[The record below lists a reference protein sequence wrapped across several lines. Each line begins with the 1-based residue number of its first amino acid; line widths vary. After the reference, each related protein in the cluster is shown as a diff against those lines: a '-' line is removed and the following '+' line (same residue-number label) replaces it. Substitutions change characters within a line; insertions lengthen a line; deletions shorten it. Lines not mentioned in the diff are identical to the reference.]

1 MKEFW
6 KNEWDL
12 FLKDMQDLGDFF
24 LQPIE
29 ITGIPGRNKAQM
41 LKPTLEETKSKAS
54 EGGFW
59 SREWNTFL
67 SDMEAIGDFCLQPVE
82 ITMPGQNKPVM
93 NSCDSISNEKNGF
106 WTNEWDLFKQD
117 MRNAKEFLTQP
128 VEFK

>member
-12 FLKDMQDLGDFF
+12 FLKDMQELGDFF

-29 ITGIPGRNKAQM
+29 ITGIPGKSNKM
-41 LKPTLEETKSKAS
+41 LKPTVEETREKSN

-59 SREWNTFL
+59 AREWRLFL
-67 SDMEAIGDFCLQPVE
+67 NDMEKIGDFCMQPVE
-82 ITMPGQNKPVM
+82 ITMPGHGKN
-93 NSCDSISNEKNGF
+93 NSGENGF
-106 WTNEWDLFKQD
+106 WTNEWNQFKQD
-117 MRNAKEFLTQP
+117 MKNAKEFLTQP